1 MSFMKGLAEQNR
13 PYLGLCWSL

>member
-1 MSFMKGLAEQNR
+1 MKGLAEQNR